1 MKQFLLLFI
10 LNLMLFFN
18 THAFT
23 QNQTA
28 VSDSNL
34 TLIGR
39 WTNGACFAV
48 SVDGNTAYFGNG
60 EYLEIV
66 SFSDPL
72 NPVELGKLSFTKFS
86 SITDIALDG
95 NYAYV
100 GNGWNGLYVID
111 ITNPANPIEIDS
123 FAVDNNVLRI
133 FISGNYAYIMEDTD
147 GLHILDVSNPAN
159 PFEIGYYNTIGNAE
173 GIMVSGNYAY
183 IADGAE
189 GLIILDITD
198 PTKMTKVGSFATGGY
213 SFQVVVE
220 GNYAY
225 VADGD
230 DLYII
235 EVSDPSN
242 PVEAGYLG
250 TGGYYQDVVVN
261 GNYAFL
267 ANGSAGLSIV
277 DISNL
282 SDIHEVGSFTT
293 SNSSIKLAV
302 SGNYIYVAA
311 KEAGLYVLENNI
323 TTDIN
328 NDISNL
334 PAKFKLSQN
343 YPNPFNPTTTIQYA
357 IPNLTHP
364 LVPSREGKERSDR
377 GVLQNITLKIY
388 DILGN
393 EVTTLVNE
401 EKQPGVYEVQFDAS
415 KLSSGIYFYKL
426 ETNNFIK
433 TRKMILIK

>member
-1 MKQFLLLFI
+1 MKRFLLLFI
-10 LNLMLFFN
+10 LNSTLFFN
-18 THAFT
+18 TQAFT
-23 QNQTA
+23 QNQIA
-28 VSDSNL
+28 VSDSNV

-39 WTNGACFAV
+39 WANGFCIALTV
-48 SVDGNTAYFGNG
+48 KGNICYFGFNQDF
-60 EYLEIV
+60 EV
-66 SFSDPL
+66 VDFSVPS
-72 NPVELGKLSFTKFS
+72 NPVELGKLSFNKFS
-86 SITDIALDG
+86 SITDITLEG

-100 GNGWNGLYVID
+100 TNGLDGLRVID
-111 ITNPANPIEIDS
+111 ITNPANPIEVDS
-123 FAVDNNVLRI
+123 FAVVDPALRI
-133 FISGNYAYIMEDTD
+133 FISGNYAYLTEDTD
-147 GLHILDVSNPAN
+147 GLHILDISNPAN

-183 IADGAE
+183 IADGDE

-198 PTKMTKVGSFATGGY
+198 PTKITKVGSFATGGY
-213 SFQVVVE
+213 SFQVVLE
-220 GNYAY
+220 GNDAY

-235 EVSDPSN
+235 DVSNPMN

-250 TGGYYQDVVVN
+250 TGGYFQDVVVN
-261 GNYAFL
+261 GNFAFL

-293 SNSSIKLAV
+293 SSPSIKLAV
-302 SGNYIYVAA
+302 SGPYIYVAA

-343 YPNPFNPTTTIQYA
+343 YPNPFNPTTVIEYS
-357 IPNLTHP
+357 IPNVGNENFHSVQLKVYDS
-364 LVPSREGKERSDR
+364 LGKE
-377 GVLQNITLKIY
+377 I
-388 DILGN
+388 
-393 EVTTLVNE
+393 TTLVNN
-401 EKQPGVYEVQFDAS
+401 KQQQPGVYKVNFYAS
-415 KLSSGIYFYKL
+415 KLASGIYFYRIQTDKFHQ
-426 ETNNFIK
+426 TK
-433 TRKMILIK
+433 KMILLR